1 MSGSTASCRV
11 ALVSMHTSPAAVPG
25 AGDAGGMNVYLDAL
39 AGRLVGEGFAVDLL
53 TRRTDPQQPEVEV
66 LTSGA
71 RLVHLDAGPADE
83 VAKSDLANHLAEFA
97 AAIAELGCYDVVH
110 SHYWLSGIAGLAVAR
125 ACGAPH
131 VLSLHTVAAMK
142 NATLPAGDDPE
153 PERRI
158 RWERELVLQ
167 SALTIAATATEAQAI
182 RQFYHADPQRV
193 AVVTPGVDRDLFTPG
208 GRPPGWLPEPLRVAA
223 ENRGY
228 LLVAARIQPLKG
240 QDVAISALAAL
251 DSADRPLLVLAGG
264 TSPGYEDFRTELDAL
279 VESNGLN
286 SEVWFLPAQSRP
298 RLAELMRGAAL
309 LLAPS
314 RSETFG
320 LVTLEAAASG
330 VPSVV
335 PAATGLADAVR
346 GGVSGVQVAGF
357 EAESWA
363 TAIRRL
369 LENPETLAAL
379 QVSARQYS
387 AGFSWD
393 KVARELGNHYRA
405 LAASGQQDSPC
416 SG

>member
-1 MSGSTASCRV
+1 MSSSTAGCRV
-11 ALVSMHTSPAAVPG
+11 ALVSMHTSPAAIPG

-39 AGRLVGEGFAVDLL
+39 AGRLVGEGFAIDLL
-53 TRRTDPQQPEVEV
+53 TRRTDPGQPEVEV
-66 LTSGA
+66 LPNGA
-71 RLVHLDAGPADE
+71 RLLHLDAGPADE
-83 VAKSDLANHLAEFA
+83 VAKSDLADHLAEFA

-142 NATLPAGDDPE
+142 NATLPVGDDPE

-167 SALTIAATATEAQAI
+167 SALTIAATFTEAQAI
-182 RQFYHADPQRV
+182 RRFYRADPGRL
-193 AVVTPGVDRDLFTPG
+193 AVVAPGVDRQLFVPG
-208 GRPPGWLPEPLRVAA
+208 GGPPRWLPERLGVGA

-240 QDVAISALAAL
+240 QDVAIRALASL
-251 DSADRPLLVLAGG
+251 DKSNRPVLVLAGG
-264 TSPGYEDFRTELDAL
+264 TSPGYEDFRAELDAL
-279 VESNGLN
+279 VESSGLAG
-286 SEVWFLPAQSRP
+286 EVWFLPAQSRQ
-298 RLAELMRGAAL
+298 RLAELMRGATL

-346 GGVSGVQVAGF
+346 DGVSGVQVEGF
-357 EAESWA
+357 DPDSWA
-363 TAIRRL
+363 AVIRRL
-369 LENPETLAAL
+369 LASPETLAAL
-379 QVSARQYS
+379 QVSARKYS
-387 AGFSWD
+387 AGFGWD
-393 KVARELGNHYRA
+393 KVARELGDHYRV
-405 LAASGQQDSPC
+405 LAASAQPDSSC